1 MTDQVVQTAET
12 QAPNS
17 EDVSFDSLDLDA
29 SLMRGI
35 NALGFERCS
44 PIQARILPYTLE
56 GHDAIGKAQ
65 TGTGKTAAFLITLF
79 NDMLNNP
86 VEGERYLAE
95 PRAVILAPTRELVM
109 QIGEDAR
116 ELGKF
121 TGLSTVTLIGGADY
135 AKQLQKVNQRVTDI
149 VVATPGRLIDFLQ
162 RRDMF
167 LDRVESL
174 VLDEADRMLDMGF
187 IPQVKRIVRS
197 TPKKEDRQTL
207 LFSATFSP
215 DIMNLAS
222 QWTFEPITVEIEPE
236 RIATE
241 NVDQQVYV
249 LESRDRLN
257 VLKNILATPEATSV
271 IVFANRRDQVR
282 RVHERLQ
289 KSGLEC
295 GILSGEITQAK
306 RTKTLEQFKSGRL
319 RVLIAT
325 DVAGRGIH
333 VDGVS
338 HVVNYDLPEDPEDY
352 VHRIGRTGRAGE
364 KGVSISFASE
374 DNAFLLPEIEALL
387 GQSLKCTQV
396 PVDLVNS

>member
-1 MTDQVVQTAET
+1 LSE
-12 QAPNS
+12 QAPGATENS
-17 EDVSFDSLDLDA
+17 AAQLPDISFGSLDLA
-29 SLMRGI
+29 PSLMRGI
-35 NALGFERCS
+35 EGLGFEKCS
-44 PIQARILPYTLE
+44 PIQAQILPHTLE

-79 NDMLNNP
+79 NDLLNNP
-86 VEGERYLAE
+86 IDGERYLAE

-109 QIGEDAR
+109 QIADDAR
-116 ELGKF
+116 QLGKY

-135 AKQLQKVNQRVTDI
+135 AKQLAKVNDRVTDI
-149 VVATPGRLIDFLQ
+149 VVATPGRLIDFIQ
-162 RRDMF
+162 RGDMY

-197 TPKKEDRQTL
+197 TPRKEDRQTL
-207 LFSATFSP
+207 LFSATFSQ
-215 DIMNLAS
+215 DIMNLAQ
-222 QWTFEPITVEIEPE
+222 QWTFDPITVEIEPE
-236 RIATE
+236 RVATE
-241 NVDQQVYV
+241 NVDQRVYL

-257 VLKNILATPEATSV
+257 ILKRILASPDATSV
-271 IVFANRRDQVR
+271 IVFANRRDVVR

-289 KSGLEC
+289 KQGLDC
-295 GILSGEITQAK
+295 GILSGEIPQAK
-306 RTKTLEQFKSGRL
+306 RTKTLERFKTGKL

-364 KGVSISFASE
+364 KGISISFASE
-374 DNAFLLPEIEALL
+374 DDAFLLPEIEALL
-387 GQSLKCTQV
+387 GESLKCTQV
-396 PVDLVNS
+396 PQDLLVD

>member
-1 MTDQVVQTAET
+1 MTDQVVQTAEN
-12 QAPNS
+12 QAPNA
-17 EDVSFDSLDLDA
+17 EDVSFDSLDLDP

-241 NVDQQVYV
+241 NVDQRVYV

-319 RVLIAT
+319 RVLVAT

>member
-1 MTDQVVQTAET
+1 MTDQVVQTAEN

-135 AKQLQKVNQRVTDI
+135 AEQLQKVNQRVTDI
-149 VVATPGRLIDFLQ
+149 VVATPGRLIDFLH

-333 VDGVS
+333 VAGVS